1 MWAVIEL
8 ILLLA
13 IILIFFTEF
22 FLPLILGKPLF
33 GSFRKTM
40 ITENEN
46 SEEFSLD
53 DKVSLAKEKVREVKN
68 VQYEINDRF
77 KQAEQLKEESDKL
90 LK

>member
-22 FLPLILGKPLF
+22 LLPIIMGKPLF
-33 GSFRKTM
+33 GSFRKTKV
-40 ITENEN
+40 TENEIA
-46 SEEFSLD
+46 EETSPE
-53 DKVSLAKEKVREVKN
+53 DKIAFAKEKIREVKN